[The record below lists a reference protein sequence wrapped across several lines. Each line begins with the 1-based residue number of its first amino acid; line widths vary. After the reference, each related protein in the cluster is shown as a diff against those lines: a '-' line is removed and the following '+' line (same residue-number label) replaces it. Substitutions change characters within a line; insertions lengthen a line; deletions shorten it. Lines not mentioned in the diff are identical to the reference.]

1 MSEWWTK
8 VDEANIPVGR
18 DQVIQAD
25 IAGEARLGTVVF
37 AHGSGSSRHSPR
49 NRQVAE
55 ALQEAG
61 FTTILLDLLT
71 ESEERRDLQTG
82 EHRFDIGLLTDRVIA
97 AIEWMR
103 GEGREAPIGL
113 FGASTGAAAALRVAA
128 AKPKDIGALVSRGGR
143 PDMAG
148 DALAEVRAP
157 TLLIVGG
164 EDPQVLDLNRRALGE
179 LNAESS
185 LQVVSGAGHLFEE
198 PGKLECVADLATA
211 WFRRHLG
218 TAT

>member
-1 MSEWWTK
+1 VAET
-8 VDEANIPVGR
+8 NIPVGR

-55 ALQEAG
+55 ALQDAG

-71 ESEERRDLQTG
+71 ESEERRDLLTG

-97 AIEWMR
+97 AVEWIA
-103 GEGREAPIGL
+103 GESREAPIGL

-128 AKPKDIGALVSRGGR
+128 AKPKDIAALVSRGGR
-143 PDMAG
+143 PDMG
-148 DALAEVRAP
+148 DALAEVKAP

-185 LQVVSGAGHLFEE
+185 LEVVSGAGHLFDE
-198 PGKLECVADLATA
+198 PGKLEHVADLATA
-211 WFRRHLG
+211 WFQRHLG
-218 TAT
+218 TTT